1 MSAKQWFRRLI
12 DNALGRRGYVL
23 TRATVSGTGW
33 GPALKMALPVEPD
46 RRALVLDI
54 GANRGGFCEM
64 VISEHPRAD
73 IYAFEPLPEM
83 IEKLKAIPP
92 GAHDLVILPFAL
104 GAKASDAQF
113 NVHARI
119 DSSSLLPSDPV
130 YRELYPDQAAVT
142 ERIDIRIETLD
153 AWAAQNGVAKE
164 RPVDLVKMD
173 VQGYEGQ
180 VIAGGIDV
188 LRSTRFLIVEAALY
202 PSYAGGIMI
211 DELCATLHG
220 LGFELVWSFNVSGPS
235 CDLFWKNKL
244 LVDGPA
250 RAGLDA
256 KFRL

>member
-92 GAHDLVILPFAL
+92 GAH
-104 GAKASDAQF
+104 
-113 NVHARI
+113 VHARI